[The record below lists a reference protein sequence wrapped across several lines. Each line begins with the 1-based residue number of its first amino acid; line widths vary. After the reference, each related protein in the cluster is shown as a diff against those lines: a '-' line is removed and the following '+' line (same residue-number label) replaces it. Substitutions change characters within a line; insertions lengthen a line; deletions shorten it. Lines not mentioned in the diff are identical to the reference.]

1 MRIYFDADTI
11 DDEMLKDSVTE
22 KQIYKTSQY
31 IEDLAESLNVDAENI
46 LEPTPFKVAELAE
59 AYALMETAKKQSMM
73 NTNGAVEGADAYEL
87 KRRVYASEVSRLE
100 AQITAETFTGG
111 QSASRRTFPM
121 SVKVYRG

>member
-46 LEPTPFKVAELAE
+46 LKPTPFKVAELAE
-59 AYALMETAKKQSMM
+59 AYVLMETAKKQSMM